1 MALHICC
8 MDNIRVAHAYHHLPA
23 GRLVG
28 LSNSRCAVVP
38 NRLGTRHANLVSI
51 KVNNGKR
58 T

>member
-1 MALHICC
+1 VALHICRV
-8 MDNIRVAHAYHHLPA
+8 DNISVVDTYHHLPA

-51 KVNNGKR
+51 GVNNGKR